1 MKTYINPQPH
11 AVERVNKMK
20 NQKKPTIQNENKIEN
35 TGPEQSDKEIFEK
48 NAEEQ
53 AWEKSLYKHKHQ

>member
-20 NQKKPTIQNENKIEN
+20 NQKKPTTKNEKKIEN
-35 TGPEQSDKEIFEK
+35 TGSEKSDKEIFQT

-53 AWEKSLYKHKHQ
+53 AWEKSLNKNKQ